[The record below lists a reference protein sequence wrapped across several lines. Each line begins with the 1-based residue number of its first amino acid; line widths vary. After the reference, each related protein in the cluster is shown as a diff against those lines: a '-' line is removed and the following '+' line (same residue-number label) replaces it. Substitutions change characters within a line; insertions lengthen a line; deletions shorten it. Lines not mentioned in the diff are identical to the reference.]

1 MSHELVAASRIVR
14 TDLAMKLVLAIAAGG
29 AIGAVGRHYVGMYAL
44 KWLGAAFPYGTL
56 VVNVVGSFLM
66 GVLVASMTVK
76 WNVGNEFRAFLTVGL
91 LGGFTTFSAF
101 SSDFATL
108 MERGETVLAAGYV
121 TVSVALA
128 LAGMFAGMS
137 LMRLLHA

>member
-1 MSHELVAASRIVR
+1 
-14 TDLAMKLVLAIAAGG
+14 MKLVLAIAAGG
-29 AIGAVGRHYVGMYAL
+29 AIGAVGRHYVGVYAL
-44 KWLGAAFPYGTL
+44 KWLGTAFPYGTL

-76 WNVGNEFRAFLTVGL
+76 WNVGNELRAFLTVGL

>member
-1 MSHELVAASRIVR
+1 
-14 TDLAMKLVLAIAAGG
+14 MKLVLAIAAGG
-29 AIGAVGRHYVGMYAL
+29 AIGAVGRHYVGVYAL
-44 KWLGAAFPYGTL
+44 KWLGTAFPYGTL

-76 WNVGNEFRAFLTVGL
+76 WNVGNELRAFLTVGL

-121 TVSVALA
+121 AVSVALA

>member
-1 MSHELVAASRIVR
+1 
-14 TDLAMKLVLAIAAGG
+14 MKLVLAIAAGG
-29 AIGAVGRHYVGMYAL
+29 AIGAVGRHYVGVYAL
-44 KWLGAAFPYGTL
+44 KWLGTAFPYGTL

-76 WNVGNEFRAFLTVGL
+76 WNVGNELRAFLTVGL

-121 TVSVALA
+121 TASVTLA

-137 LMRLLHA
+137 LVRVFHA

>member
-1 MSHELVAASRIVR
+1 
-14 TDLAMKLVLAIAAGG
+14 MKLVLAIAAGG
-29 AIGAVGRHYVGMYAL
+29 AIGAVGRHYVGVYAL
-44 KWLGAAFPYGTL
+44 KWLGTAFPYGTL

-76 WNVGNEFRAFLTVGL
+76 WNVGNELRAFLTVGL

-121 TVSVALA
+121 IVSVTLA

-137 LMRLLHA
+137 LMRVLHA

>member
-1 MSHELVAASRIVR
+1 
-14 TDLAMKLVLAIAAGG
+14 MKLVLAIAAGG
-29 AIGAVGRHYVGMYAL
+29 AIGAVGRHYVGVYAL
-44 KWLGAAFPYGTL
+44 KWLGTAFPYGTL

-76 WNVGNEFRAFLTVGL
+76 WNVGNELRAFLTVGL

-121 TVSVALA
+121 AVSVTLA

-137 LMRLLHA
+137 LMRVLHA

>member
-1 MSHELVAASRIVR
+1 
-14 TDLAMKLVLAIAAGG
+14 MKLVLAIAAGG
-29 AIGAVGRHYVGMYAL
+29 AIGAVGRHYVGVYAL
-44 KWLGAAFPYGTL
+44 KWLGTAFPYGTL

-76 WNVGNEFRAFLTVGL
+76 WNVGNELRAFLTVGL

-101 SSDFATL
+101 SLDFATL

-137 LMRLLHA
+137 LMRVLHA

>member
-1 MSHELVAASRIVR
+1 
-14 TDLAMKLVLAIAAGG
+14 MKLVLAIAAGG
-29 AIGAVGRHYVGMYAL
+29 AIGAVGRHYVGVYAL
-44 KWLGAAFPYGTL
+44 KWLGTAFPYGTL

-76 WNVGNEFRAFLTVGL
+76 WNVGNELRAFLTVGL

-108 MERGETVLAAGYV
+108 IERGETVLAAGYV

-137 LMRLLHA
+137 LMRVLHA

>member
-1 MSHELVAASRIVR
+1 
-14 TDLAMKLVLAIAAGG
+14 MKLVLAIAAGG
-29 AIGAVGRHYVGMYAL
+29 AIGAVGRHYVGVYAL
-44 KWLGAAFPYGTL
+44 KWLGTAFPYGTL

-76 WNVGNEFRAFLTVGL
+76 WNVGNELRAFLTVGL

-121 TVSVALA
+121 TASVTLA

>member
-1 MSHELVAASRIVR
+1 
-14 TDLAMKLVLAIAAGG
+14 MKLVLAIAAGG
-29 AIGAVGRHYVGMYAL
+29 AIGAVGRHYVSVYAL
-44 KWLGAAFPYGTL
+44 KWLGTAFPYGTL

-76 WNVGNEFRAFLTVGL
+76 WNVGNELRAFLTVGL

-121 TVSVALA
+121 AVSVALA

-137 LMRLLHA
+137 LMRVLHA

>member
-1 MSHELVAASRIVR
+1 
-14 TDLAMKLVLAIAAGG
+14 MKLVLAIAAGG
-29 AIGAVGRHYVGMYAL
+29 AIGAVGRHYVGVYAL
-44 KWLGAAFPYGTL
+44 KWLGTAFPYGTL

-76 WNVGNEFRAFLTVGL
+76 WNVGNELRAFLTVGL

-137 LMRLLHA
+137 LMRVLHA

>member
-1 MSHELVAASRIVR
+1 
-14 TDLAMKLVLAIAAGG
+14 MKLVLAIAAGG
-29 AIGAVGRHYVGMYAL
+29 AIGAVGRHYVGVYAL
-44 KWLGAAFPYGTL
+44 KWLGTAFPYGTL

-76 WNVGNEFRAFLTVGL
+76 WNVGNELRAFLTVGL

-121 TVSVALA
+121 IASVALA
-128 LAGMFAGMS
+128 LAGVFAGMS
-137 LMRLLHA
+137 LMRVLHA

>member
-1 MSHELVAASRIVR
+1 
-14 TDLAMKLVLAIAAGG
+14 MKLVLAIAAGG
-29 AIGAVGRHYVGMYAL
+29 AIGAVGRHYVGVYAL

-76 WNVGNEFRAFLTVGL
+76 WNVGNELRAFLTVGL

-137 LMRLLHA
+137 LMRVLHA

>member
-1 MSHELVAASRIVR
+1 
-14 TDLAMKLVLAIAAGG
+14 MKLVLAIAAGG
-29 AIGAVGRHYVGMYAL
+29 AIGAVGRHYVGVYAL
-44 KWLGAAFPYGTL
+44 KWLGTAFPYGTL

-76 WNVGNEFRAFLTVGL
+76 WNVGNELRAFLTVGL

-121 TVSVALA
+121 AVSVALA
-128 LAGMFAGMS
+128 LVGMFAGMS
-137 LMRLLHA
+137 LMRVLHA

>member
-1 MSHELVAASRIVR
+1 
-14 TDLAMKLVLAIAAGG
+14 MKLVLAIAAGG
-29 AIGAVGRHYVGMYAL
+29 AIGAVGRHYVGVYAL
-44 KWLGAAFPYGTL
+44 KWLGTAFPYGTL

-76 WNVGNEFRAFLTVGL
+76 WNVGNELRAFLTVGL

-108 MERGETVLAAGYV
+108 IERGETVLAAGYV
-121 TVSVALA
+121 IASVALA

>member
-1 MSHELVAASRIVR
+1 
-14 TDLAMKLVLAIAAGG
+14 MKLVLAIAAGG
-29 AIGAVGRHYVGMYAL
+29 AIGAVGRHYVGVYAL
-44 KWLGAAFPYGTL
+44 KWLGTAFPYGTL

-76 WNVGNEFRAFLTVGL
+76 WNVGNELRAFLTVGL

-121 TVSVALA
+121 IVSVALA

-137 LMRLLHA
+137 LMRVLHA

>member
-1 MSHELVAASRIVR
+1 
-14 TDLAMKLVLAIAAGG
+14 MKLVLAIAAGG
-29 AIGAVGRHYVGMYAL
+29 AIGAVGRHYVGVYAL
-44 KWLGAAFPYGTL
+44 KWLGTAFPYGTL

-76 WNVGNEFRAFLTVGL
+76 WNVGNELRAFLTVGL

-121 TVSVALA
+121 AVSVALA

-137 LMRLLHA
+137 LMRVLHA

>member
-1 MSHELVAASRIVR
+1 
-14 TDLAMKLVLAIAAGG
+14 MKLVLAIAAGG
-29 AIGAVGRHYVGMYAL
+29 AIGAVGRHYVGVYAL
-44 KWLGAAFPYGTL
+44 KWLGTAFPYGTL

-76 WNVGNEFRAFLTVGL
+76 WNVGNELRAFLTVGL

-121 TVSVALA
+121 AASVALA

-137 LMRLLHA
+137 LMRVLHA